1 MTSQTTLPSQLL
13 PATDEE
19 VAGAYAA
26 AYASAD
32 VDALTSLLAPEVVC
46 RLLMPGGVQELQGA
60 DTFVEAL
67 AGAVSE
73 VDAWRFHS
81 SSVAPIGDKFVTR
94 SRLALEVAG
103 AHYQLEHQEV
113 VTVRGGRVV
122 AIDGVCTGFRP
133 VVAQASDARR

>member
-1 MTSQTTLPSQLL
+1 MASQITRPTQLL

-32 VDALTSLLAPEVVC
+32 VVSVRDLLAPDVVC

-60 DTFVEAL
+60 EAFVEGL
-67 AGAVSE
+67 VGAVSE

-103 AHYQLEHQEV
+103 THYQLEHQDV
-113 VTVRGGRVV
+113 VTVRGGSVI

-133 VVAQASDARR
+133 VATQGPETRR